1 MKIELDP
8 KKTVQENATTY
19 FDQAKKFRKK
29 AQGAK
34 EAIARFAGQLR
45 TLEKKAHKKE
55 QEEQAVR
62 KIKRTTPLQWFEKF
76 RWFYSSEGF
85 LCIGG
90 RDATTNEIIIKKHTE
105 PADLVFHTEAPGSP
119 FFVIKSEGK
128 EIGDATKQEAAIAA
142 VTYSKAWKLGIVSTD
157 VYSVDPSQVSK
168 QAQSGEYLRK
178 GAFMIRGKRTYYS
191 VSIDLAVG
199 KLDEGLVMGGPHSAV
214 KAHCKDYVIVQQGK
228 AKPSDCA
235 KKIAKHLESDVDDV
249 LRVLPAGGGEVKT
262 PRGQTIK

>member
-8 KKTVQENATTY
+8 KKSVQENATVY
-19 FDQAKKFRKK
+19 FDQAKKLRKK
-29 AQGAK
+29 AEGARA
-34 EAIARFAGQLR
+34 AIARFAGQLR

-55 QEEQAVR
+55 QEERAAR

-90 RDATTNEIIIKKHTE
+90 RDATTNEIIIKKHTD
-105 PADLVFHTEAPGSP
+105 PHDLIFHTEAPGSP
-119 FFVIKSEGK
+119 FFVVKSEGK
-128 EIGDATKQEAAIAA
+128 EIGEVTKQEAAIAA

-168 QAQSGEYLRK
+168 QAQSGEYLGK

-191 VSIDLAVG
+191 VSLDLAIG
-199 KLDEGLVMGGPHSAV
+199 KHENGLIMGGPRNAV
-214 KAHCKDYVIVQQGK
+214 RTHCEKYVLVQQGK
-228 AKPSDCA
+228 GKPSNCA
-235 KKIAKHLESDVDDV
+235 KKIARYLEADVDDV
-249 LRVLPAGGGEVKT
+249 MRALPAGGGDVKT
-262 PRGQTIK
+262 PRGETIK